1 MRVVG
6 LILTVCLAGSL
17 LAACGEKPQ
26 TAGTRKADVEPSQGA
41 AAGVDPAYTAAGW
54 KAGDATSWETQLKA
68 RAQNGQN
75 EYSRIGAR

>member
-1 MRVVG
+1 MRAGG
-6 LILTVCLAGSL
+6 LILMACLTL
-17 LAACGEKPQ
+17 TACAEKPQ
-26 TAGTRKADVEPSQGA
+26 TAGTRKADVDPVQGA

-54 KAGDATSWETQLKA
+54 KAGDATSWEAQMKS

>member
-6 LILTVCLAGSL
+6 WILTVCVAGFS

-26 TAGTRKADVEPSQGA
+26 TAGTRKADVDPSQGA
-41 AAGVDPAYTAAGW
+41 AAGADPAYTAAGW

>member
-1 MRVVG
+1 MRLVVS
-6 LILTVCLAGSL
+6 ILAVCLAGFS

-26 TAGTRKADVEPSQGA
+26 TAGTRKADVDPSQGTA
-41 AAGVDPAYTAAGW
+41 SGADAAYTAAGW
-54 KAGDATSWETQLKA
+54 KVGDATSWETQLKA

>member
-1 MRVVG
+1 MRAVG
-6 LILTVCLAGSL
+6 LILTLCVTGLS

-26 TAGTRKADVEPSQGA
+26 TAGTRKADVDPSQGA
-41 AAGVDPAYTAAGW
+41 APGADPAYTAEGW

-68 RAQNGQN
+68 RTQSGQN